1 MMNGSL
7 PARANRPDRESTES
21 CRSNQARPLAG
32 PPAFNL
38 LYEEHF
44 AFVWRNVRRLGVR
57 QPEIDDVVQ
66 EVFIVVHRKLETF
79 EPRTSIRAWIFGIL
93 KHVTRTHRR
102 TCVRKQPPSNCEP
115 HLLADVVQLGPEEQ
129 LQRSEATR
137 ALEVILDSMPEDQR
151 EVFILVELEQM
162 NGPEIAD
169 ALSIS
174 VNTVYSRLRTAR
186 EHFQRGAASLYAQI
200 RRLP

>member
-1 MMNGSL
+1 VMNGSL
-7 PARANRPDRESTES
+7 PARAHRPDSESTES
-21 CRSNQARPLAG
+21 GGSTQAVALAG
-32 PPAFNL
+32 TPPFNL
-38 LYEEHF
+38 LYDEHF
-44 AFVWRNVRRLGVR
+44 AFVWRNVQRLGIR
-57 QPEIDDVVQ
+57 QPETDDVVQ

-93 KHVTRTHRR
+93 KHVARTHRR
-102 TCVRKQPPSNCEP
+102 TRARKQPPSSCEA
-115 HLLADVVQLGPEEQ
+115 HRLADVTQLGPEEL

-137 ALEVILDSMPEDQR
+137 ALEVILDSMQEDQR

-174 VNTVYSRLRTAR
+174 VNTVYSRLRAAR

-200 RRLP
+200 RSRP